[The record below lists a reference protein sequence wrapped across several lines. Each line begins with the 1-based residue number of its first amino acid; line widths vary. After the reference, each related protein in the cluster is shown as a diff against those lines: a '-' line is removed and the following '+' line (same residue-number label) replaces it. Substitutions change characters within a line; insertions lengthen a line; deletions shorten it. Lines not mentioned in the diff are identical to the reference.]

1 MSNPVTKSQLKH
13 DIELRTVPI
22 NLFHMIV
29 GKIPEAAIDE
39 INDYIVSK
47 LKKVKNIIMKPF
59 LKGKY
64 LNES

>member
-39 INDYIVSK
+39 INDYIDT
-47 LKKVKNIIMKPF
+47 I
-59 LKGKY
+59 
-64 LNES
+64 